1 MFIVQHTN
9 ARGEKKIICIPLFLP
24 GFSHQEGRGAC
35 MNCDRWAA
43 GRSEHPATPGHL
55 RAPRLA
61 RKHRAH
67 IPATCRPGSP
77 QEPSGV
83 PTWCIYIRGS
93 RGEVRPWSAA
103 LHTWGSQ
110 SGDTRQCYGPWSPLL
125 SQSHQRC
132 QRTGS
137 GCSKALTV
145 DE

>member
-35 MNCDRWAA
+35 MNCDCWAA
-43 GRSEHPATPGHL
+43 GRSEHPASPGHL

-83 PTWCIYIRGS
+83 PTWCIYIRSG